1 MATAA
6 EAQALMQAVAC
17 AYCVLPPGLVPYV
30 EIILFR
36 KGGSMA
42 TTAEVQALIA
52 DAECLRCTITE
63 GVVGYALLAAL
74 LDLVNS
80 EPVPEDPQNLL
91 DQTVCLMCIPS
102 GLLPYVTLN
111 AVANLP

>member
-30 EIILFR
+30 AIVLFR

-52 DAECLRCTITE
+52 DAETE
-63 GVVGYALLAAL
+63 GAEVA
-74 LDLVNS
+74 
-80 EPVPEDPQNLL
+80 VPAGEGA
-91 DQTVCLMCIPS
+91 S
-102 GLLPYVTLN
+102 LPN
-111 AVANLP
+111 FD